1 VSAFLRC
8 ATNVV
13 LGLRLGLGAGF
24 LGHDL
29 GPGKH
34 GMEIEPSLFP
44 RGLIVDIAGSL
55 ANEAL

>member
-1 VSAFLRC
+1 VSGYQVSAFLRC

-34 GMEIEPSLFP
+34 EWK
-44 RGLIVDIAGSL
+44 
-55 ANEAL
+55 